1 MSDLTLTATQIA
13 PVFPVDAE
21 IFDLI
26 AAVAITAGQAVYQ
39 NSAGKAALA
48 DADAGSG
55 AEQFRGL
62 ALNSAGAGQAVSV
75 LKRGHLYGFTLSG
88 LAYDGA
94 AWLSNTAGT
103 LADAPSSANPVR
115 AGRVVSLSDANLTK
129 VLYVD
134 AQWTMPAQSGS
145 KLFISA
151 EQTGTGSSQNAPTA
165 WASRLGKSLSPPPPT
180 SPPPP
185 SARMPLPKA
194 PTMPPTWSS
203 PSPPARSS
211 KSWRLRVNYPFVG
224 ADLRVGPIM
233 GRTHRFAP
241 T

>member
-1 MSDLTLTATQIA
+1 MSDLTLTASQIA
-13 PVFPVDAE
+13 AVFPGDAE

-26 AAVAITAGQAVYQ
+26 AAVAITTGQAVYQ
-39 NSAGKAALA
+39 TAAGKAALA

-55 AEQFRGL
+55 AEQFRGI
-62 ALNSAGAGQAVSV
+62 ALNNAGVGQAVSI
-75 LKRGHLYGFTLSG
+75 LKRGHLYGFTLSS

-94 AWLSNTAGT
+94 AWLSNTVGA

-151 EQTGTGSSQNAPTA
+151 EQTGTGSSQNIAHGLGVTPWKVFVAPTDLTPA
-165 WASRLGKSLSPPPPT
+165 TVGSYSVVEGSHDSTNVVVTVTSGKKFKVL
-180 SPPPP
+180 
-185 SARMPLPKA
+185 AVA
-194 PTMPPTWSS
+194 
-203 PSPPARSS
+203 
-211 KSWRLRVNYPFVG
+211 G
-224 ADLRVGPIM
+224 
-233 GRTHRFAP
+233 
-241 T
+241 

>member
-39 NSAGKAALA
+39 NSSGKAALA

-55 AEQFRGL
+55 AEQFRGI
-62 ALNSAGAGQAVSV
+62 ALNSAGVGQAVSV

-94 AWLSNTAGT
+94 AWLSNTAGA

-151 EQTGTGSSQNAPTA
+151 EQTGTGSSQNVAHGLGVTPWKVFVAPTDLTPA
-165 WASRLGKSLSPPPPT
+165 TVGSYAITEGAHDSTNVVVTVTSGKKFKVM
-180 SPPPP
+180 
-185 SARMPLPKA
+185 AIA
-194 PTMPPTWSS
+194 
-203 PSPPARSS
+203 
-211 KSWRLRVNYPFVG
+211 G
-224 ADLRVGPIM
+224 
-233 GRTHRFAP
+233 
-241 T
+241 